1 MAYAN
6 YEQAAR
12 YLVGLTSAMR
22 GYMSTLYGDF
32 SKEKEEIRQLKK
44 QEIHRPILADSLKT
58 KVEYLK
64 KGFFESNFSNFY
76 STVFG
81 KEEKVS
87 LLHYVYAKEELFK
100 RLKKFVIADELGKNI
115 EDVEQHLTPYCTV
128 WLEFSPEY
136 HDRRDFFATGIV
148 EDPIPNQ
155 IDIGA
160 FLERVIPHYP

>member
-1 MAYAN
+1 VGRKCIVTQLQDFTLFKWFKKLIKNLIMAYAN

-64 KGFFESNFSNFY
+64 KDFFESNFSNFY

-100 RLKKFVIADELGKNI
+100 RLKKFAIADELGKILKMLNSI
-115 EDVEQHLTPYCTV
+115 
-128 WLEFSPEY
+128 
-136 HDRRDFFATGIV
+136 
-148 EDPIPNQ
+148 
-155 IDIGA
+155 
-160 FLERVIPHYP
+160 